1 MSRAAHQS
9 RRVKTG
15 AVCPAQR
22 GATRS
27 LTAPTP
33 RTRKT
38 AVSPPVKAHTD
49 THSSGIVT
57 SCASVFCIQTTPTA
71 LTFTSWEW
79 KKKISSAATPPRCA
93 STPRGSAMAPM
104 IAATTL
110 TRPTAR
116 VSAGTHK
123 DTHFASSFAGR
134 SRKPASIRKDLR
146 QISFSETIMTEEWE
160 LQRELRKDN
169 DLNRC

>member
-15 AVCPAQR
+15 AVCPARR

-38 AVSPPVKAHTD
+38 AVSPPSQLKH